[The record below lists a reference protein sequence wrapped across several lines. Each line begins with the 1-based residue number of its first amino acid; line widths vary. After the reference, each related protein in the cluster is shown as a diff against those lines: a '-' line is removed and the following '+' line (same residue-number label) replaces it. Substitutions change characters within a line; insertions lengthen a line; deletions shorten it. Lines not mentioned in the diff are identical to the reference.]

1 VAAFMM
7 MMSTL
12 RHGLVATTM
21 TVGDGSTIGVLVSA
35 ENQVLESSSSVNIA
49 EHAGRL
55 VTCYFF

>member
-1 VAAFMM
+1 MM